1 MRAGAVLLYRA
12 GLSCITTLHFVN
24 RNLKLFH
31 ISEKTTL
38 YAKISDNHFG
48 FCAIIETQIDPFPIV
63 GGLTKMK
70 LKYAFQ
76 RGVASALI
84 AGVVLTA
91 GLPALAAGGAEA
103 AETESAAVVQ
113 VVSPSDEGTAQDE
126 FGVSAAMNIS
136 EDETPL
142 SIEDETPLS
151 GNAGTG
157 FWSTLFQ
164 LLKHLAGKH

>member
-1 MRAGAVLLYRA
+1 
-12 GLSCITTLHFVN
+12 
-24 RNLKLFH
+24 
-31 ISEKTTL
+31 
-38 YAKISDNHFG
+38 
-48 FCAIIETQIDPFPIV
+48 
-63 GGLTKMK
+63 MK

-113 VVSPSDEGTAQDE
+113 VVSPSDEGTVQDE
-126 FGVSAAMNIS
+126 FGVSMCIT
-136 EDETPL
+136 EDDTPL
-142 SIEDETPLS
+142 SLEDETPLS

>member
-1 MRAGAVLLYRA
+1 
-12 GLSCITTLHFVN
+12 
-24 RNLKLFH
+24 
-31 ISEKTTL
+31 
-38 YAKISDNHFG
+38 
-48 FCAIIETQIDPFPIV
+48 
-63 GGLTKMK
+63 MK

-91 GLPALAAGGAEA
+91 SLPALAAGGAEA

-113 VVSPSDEGTAQDE
+113 DEY
-126 FGVSAAMNIS
+126 GVTAAMIS
-136 EDETPL
+136 EDDTPL
-142 SIEDETPLS
+142 SIPDEETPPS

>member
-1 MRAGAVLLYRA
+1 
-12 GLSCITTLHFVN
+12 
-24 RNLKLFH
+24 
-31 ISEKTTL
+31 
-38 YAKISDNHFG
+38 
-48 FCAIIETQIDPFPIV
+48 
-63 GGLTKMK
+63 MK

-142 SIEDETPLS
+142 SLEDETPLS
-151 GNAGTG
+151 SNAGTG

>member
-1 MRAGAVLLYRA
+1 
-12 GLSCITTLHFVN
+12 
-24 RNLKLFH
+24 
-31 ISEKTTL
+31 
-38 YAKISDNHFG
+38 
-48 FCAIIETQIDPFPIV
+48 
-63 GGLTKMK
+63 MK

-91 GLPALAAGGAEA
+91 GLPALAASGVETAK
-103 AETESAAVVQ
+103 TESVAVVQ
-113 VVSPSDEGTAQDE
+113 VASPSDEGAAQDE
-126 FGVSAAMNIS
+126 SGVSAAMDIT
-136 EDETPL
+136 EDDTPL
-142 SIEDETPLS
+142 SIPS

>member
-1 MRAGAVLLYRA
+1 
-12 GLSCITTLHFVN
+12 
-24 RNLKLFH
+24 
-31 ISEKTTL
+31 
-38 YAKISDNHFG
+38 
-48 FCAIIETQIDPFPIV
+48 
-63 GGLTKMK
+63 MK

-113 VVSPSDEGTAQDE
+113 VVSPSDEGAAQDE
-126 FGVSAAMNIS
+126 YGVSAAMDIT
-136 EDETPL
+136 EDDTPL
-142 SIEDETPLS
+142 SIPDEETPPS

>member
-1 MRAGAVLLYRA
+1 
-12 GLSCITTLHFVN
+12 
-24 RNLKLFH
+24 
-31 ISEKTTL
+31 
-38 YAKISDNHFG
+38 
-48 FCAIIETQIDPFPIV
+48 
-63 GGLTKMK
+63 MK

-91 GLPALAAGGAEA
+91 
-103 AETESAAVVQ
+103 AVVQ
-113 VVSPSDEGTAQDE
+113 VASSSDEGAAQDE
-126 FGVSAAMNIS
+126 YGVTAAMIS
-136 EDETPL
+136 EDDTPL
-142 SIEDETPLS
+142 SIPDEETPPS

>member
-1 MRAGAVLLYRA
+1 
-12 GLSCITTLHFVN
+12 
-24 RNLKLFH
+24 
-31 ISEKTTL
+31 
-38 YAKISDNHFG
+38 
-48 FCAIIETQIDPFPIV
+48 
-63 GGLTKMK
+63 MK

-91 GLPALAAGGAEA
+91 GLPALAASGVETAK
-103 AETESAAVVQ
+103 TESVAVVQ
-113 VVSPSDEGTAQDE
+113 VASPSDEGAAQDE
-126 FGVSAAMNIS
+126 SGVSAAMDIT
-136 EDETPL
+136 EDDTPL
-142 SIEDETPLS
+142 SIPGEETPPS